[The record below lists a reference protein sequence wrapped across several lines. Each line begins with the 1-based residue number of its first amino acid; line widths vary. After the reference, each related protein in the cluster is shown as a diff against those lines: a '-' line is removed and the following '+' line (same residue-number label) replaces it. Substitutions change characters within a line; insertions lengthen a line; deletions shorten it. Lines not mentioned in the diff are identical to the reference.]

1 MAEKKKSNPTYKERY
16 EQRIG
21 RHRKSESKS
30 TPKKAAAA
38 TPAPKKKEEKK
49 SALSVLRD
57 TLGMGK
63 VSKQIK
69 KAAKR

>member
-1 MAEKKKSNPTYKERY
+1 MADKKKSTPTYKERY

-21 RHRKSESKS
+21 RHKKNAAA
-30 TPKKAAAA
+30 TKKAA
-38 TPAPKKKEEKK
+38 APKKKEEKK
-49 SALSVLRD
+49 SGSIMGAFRD
-57 TLGMGK
+57 TLGLGT

>member
-21 RHRKSESKS
+21 RHKKAESKS
-30 TPKKAAAA
+30 TPKK
-38 TPAPKKKEEKK
+38 K
-49 SALSVLRD
+49 STISVLRD